1 MHTSGLRKNSGLSG
15 EEDLTGQG
23 PSIRLASEGRTDRRG
38 PQAMGDPDQMQCTA
52 RRESDREGRLQAG
65 RAKGR
70 LKTERPRSPWATV
83 RVGEAE
89 CTDQPAEHCSVA
101 N

>member
-1 MHTSGLRKNSGLSG
+1 
-15 EEDLTGQG
+15 
-23 PSIRLASEGRTDRRG
+23 
-38 PQAMGDPDQMQCTA
+38 MGDPDQMQCTA

-89 CTDQPAEHCSVA
+89 CTDQLPSTAQWQTKPAEGSPA
-101 N
+101 TPTL